1 MKLTKYVYELYLQNE
16 HMYRY
21 IYIHMEIWKMKMYFL
36 VVPLRFHI
44 VPQRISPYNG
54 EQSLLNQL
62 GIPHFHPVIN
72 HGSVYMGS
80 SIATFDYTGLY
91 IHQYSIIYIYIY
103 TYI

>member
-1 MKLTKYVYELYLQNE
+1 MNICIDI
-16 HMYRY
+16 Y
-21 IYIHMEIWKMKMYFL
+21 IYTYGNMEDENVFPCSSIR
-36 VVPLRFHI
+36 VHI

-91 IHQYSIIYIYIY
+91 IQQYSIVYIY
-103 TYI
+103 TYIYIYMS